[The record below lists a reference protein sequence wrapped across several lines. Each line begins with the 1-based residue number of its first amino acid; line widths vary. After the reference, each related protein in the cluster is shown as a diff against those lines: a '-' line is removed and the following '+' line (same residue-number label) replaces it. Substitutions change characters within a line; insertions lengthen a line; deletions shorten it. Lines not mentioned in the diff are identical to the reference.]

1 MDRRFY
7 IAGFFFGL
15 IGIVLG
21 AFAAHGL
28 KPLLTPEAMDSFETG
43 AKYQIYHALLFLI
56 LGNMKQLGQKLSNW
70 VFYLVMIGM
79 VFFSGSIYLLS
90 TNALTGFDFSVI
102 ALVTPLGGSLLI
114 LAWLILLIH
123 FVKLKNENSRRITQ
137 I

>member
-123 FVKLKNENSRRITQ
+123 FVKLKNENSHRITH